1 MEDGKF
7 VSIKVEEGANGD
19 IHKVDGISGGTITSD
34 GVSDMIDER
43 LSKYHHIS
51 KVFQLKIKF

>member
-1 MEDGKF
+1 MVNLF
-7 VSIKVEEGANGD
+7 RLIVEKGGANGD

-43 LSKYHHIS
+43 FQNIYHIL